1 MHIPKLFEITD
12 NKIIEKFIKENGL
25 ATLITRGSVSPV
37 GTHIPID
44 LEINEAGNRV
54 LWGHISKANPQWKDF
69 ENDENVLVIF
79 LSPVHSYISSSWYN
93 HPNAPTWNYLSGH
106 ITGKLKIIEGEK
118 LWGTVSRLTNRYEQK
133 SANPTSLVTL
143 PESVQ
148 KQMNGIV
155 GFEISIDKIED
166 AFKLSQNRN
175 DEDFENIVKQLRLS
189 NELSSSLMADVMERE
204 RVQSVPI
211 HFASS

>member
-12 NKIIEKFIKENGL
+12 NTIIEKFVKENGL
-25 ATLITRGSVSPV
+25 ATLITKSSDFPV

-44 LEINEAGNRV
+44 LEINENGDTV
-54 LWGHISKANPQWKDF
+54 LWGHISKANPQWAAFDK
-69 ENDENVLVIF
+69 DENVLVIF

-93 HPNAPTWNYLSGH
+93 HPNAPTWNYLSVH

-118 LWGTVSRLTNRYEQK
+118 LWESVRRLTNRYEQK
-133 SANPTSLVTL
+133 SSSPVSLDTL

-155 GFEISIDKIED
+155 GFEISINKIEA
-166 AFKLSQNRN
+166 AFKLSQNRS
-175 DEDFENIVKQLRLS
+175 DEDFENIIKQLRLS
-189 NELSSSLMADVMERE
+189 NELSASLMADVMERE
-204 RVQSVPI
+204 RLLGVR
-211 HFASS
+211 

>member
-12 NKIIEKFIKENGL
+12 NSIIEKFINENGL
-25 ATLITRGSVSPV
+25 ATLITKGSPFPV

-44 LEINEAGNRV
+44 LEINENGNKV
-54 LWGHISKANPQWKDF
+54 LWGHISKANLQWKDF

-93 HPNAPTWNYLSGH
+93 HPNAPTWNYLSVH
-106 ITGKLKIIEGEK
+106 ISGKLKIIEGEK
-118 LWGTVSRLTNRYEQK
+118 LWESVRRLTNRYEQK
-133 SANPTSLVTL
+133 SEQPVSLDTL
-143 PESVQ
+143 PDSVQ

-155 GFEISIDKIED
+155 GFEISIDKIEA
-166 AFKLSQNRN
+166 AFKLSQNRS

-189 NELSSSLMADVMERE
+189 SELSASLLADVMERE
-204 RVQSVPI
+204 RLQGVQ
-211 HFASS
+211 